1 MKPGFGGQQQ
11 NKPESIRATW
21 DAGSTWENNPMKL
34 RNLLAATAAVT
45 ALTASAAVAAE
56 PEACMEPHFADVGW
70 TDNTAQNGLLN
81 TVLKGLGYKSKID
94 VLALPIILEGLKNK
108 DLDFFLDN
116 WMPSNASNV
125 QPYLDEKSID
135 ALEPNLTGAGYGPV
149 VPDYVAAAG
158 VKDIKDLG
166 PNKDKFDGKFYG
178 IEPGNDGNKIVQ
190 AKIDDANSGMA
201 GFELVE
207 SSEQGMLA
215 QAEKAMAKKEWV
227 AFLGW
232 APHPVMGRMNLVY
245 LTGFEADGFGDAKI
259 NALTRPGY
267 VAECANVGKLLTN
280 LKFDLA
286 MESAV
291 MDEIGKGTDGDTAA
305 TNWLKANPGVLD
317 SWLAGVK
324 TADGSGDG
332 LPAVKASLGL

>member
-1 MKPGFGGQQQ
+1 
-11 NKPESIRATW
+11 
-21 DAGSTWENNPMKL
+21 MKL

-45 ALTASAAVAAE
+45 ALTASAAFAAE
-56 PEACMEPHFADVGW
+56 PESCKEPHFADVTW

-94 VLALPIILEGLKNK
+94 VLTLPVILESLKAK
-108 DLDFFLDN
+108 QLDFFLDN
-116 WMPSNASNV
+116 WMPSNAANV
-125 QPYLDEKSID
+125 KPYTDEKSID
-135 ALEPNLTGAGYGPV
+135 SLEPNLVGAGYGPV

-166 PNKDKFDGKFYG
+166 ANKDKFDGKFYG

-190 AKIDDANSGMA
+190 AKIDDPNSGMA
-201 GFELVE
+201 GFEMVE

-215 QAEKAMAKKEWV
+215 QAQKAMDKKEWV

-232 APHPVMGRMNLVY
+232 APHPVMGKMKLVY
-245 LTGFEADGFGDAKI
+245 LTGFEKDGFGDAKI

-267 VAECANVGKLLTN
+267 VTECPNLGKLLTN
-280 LKFDLA
+280 LKFDLP

-291 MDEIGKGTDGDTAA
+291 MEAIGGGADGDTAGSD
-305 TNWLKANPGVLD
+305 WLKKNPAVLD
-317 SWLAGVK
+317 SWLAGV
-324 TADGSGDG
+324 TTVDGGDG
-332 LPAVKASLGL
+332 LAAVKKSLGL